1 MEREMQSLE
10 VQVAA
15 PVGATTPSSPRVTRI
30 PPAHHHTVQFY
41 ENDHFLEAAVANYL
55 VEGLDAGEAAV
66 IIATPAHRD
75 AFTLRLSAR
84 GCDPS
89 ALALSGRL
97 VILDARETLS
107 SFMMHALPNRT
118 AFLENVGSVIDECA
132 RVVDGAPVRA
142 FGEMVNLL
150 WQDGNV
156 EGAIQLEE
164 FWNELRSSSNFSLLC
179 AYALGNFYKGAHGED
194 FHRVCRAHS
203 HVLPTEGYLELDETA
218 RLREVTSLQQRARA
232 LESEVEHRSELEQR
246 LRIALAAKIQAE
258 EQLRRALA
266 EREVLLQR
274 ERTARAEAESA
285 SRAKSEFLA
294 VMSHELRTPLN
305 AIGGHVQLLE
315 MGIHGSVVEAQRTAL
330 QRIERSQRH
339 LLSLINDI
347 LNLTRIE
354 GRRVEYAVEDVDL
367 EPVLS
372 DVKATILPLAA
383 QHQFSI
389 ATDTSIRRIGARAL
403 IVRADRDKLQQILL
417 NLLSNALKFTP
428 AGGRITITTGL
439 STLRHQSA
447 VVEVSDTGIGISPDK
462 LEQIFQPFVQLSQR
476 PEGRPQGIGLGLS
489 ISRELARGMGGD
501 LTVSSDVGHGATFRL
516 TLPLA

>member
-1 MEREMQSLE
+1 MEQQTHSPDIAVPIGTAPESSR
-10 VQVAA
+10 AA
-15 PVGATTPSSPRVTRI
+15 ATPGAHR
-30 PPAHHHTVQFY
+30 HTVQFY
-41 ENDHFLEAAVANYL
+41 ENDHYLEAAVADYL
-55 VEGLDAGEAAV
+55 FEGIEGGEGIV
-66 IIATPAHRD
+66 VIATPGHRD
-75 AFTLRLSAR
+75 AVTVRLKSK
-84 GCDPS
+84 GCDTN
-89 ALALSGRL
+89 ALTISGKL
-97 VILDARETLS
+97 VMLDARETLS
-107 SFMMHALPNRT
+107 SFMLHSLPNR
-118 AFLENVGSVIDECA
+118 AEFVKNVGSVIAQCA
-132 RVVDGAPVRA
+132 RMVEGAQVRA
-142 FGEMVNLL
+142 YGEMVDLL
-150 WQDGNV
+150 WKDGNI

-164 FWNELRSSSNFSLLC
+164 FWNELQQSENFSLLC
-179 AYALGNFYKGAHGED
+179 AYAMGNFYKSAHGDD
-194 FHRVCRAHS
+194 FQRICRIHS
-203 HVLPTEGYLELDETA
+203 EVLPTEGYLELDGPA
-218 RLREVTSLQQRARA
+218 RLRQVSILQQRARA
-232 LESEVEHRSELEQR
+232 LEAEVEHRSELEQR

-354 GRRVEYAVEDVDL
+354 GRRLEYALEDVAL

-389 ATDTSIRRIGARAL
+389 VRDTSIRKLGGNAL
-403 IVRADRDKLQQILL
+403 SVRADRDKLQQILL
-417 NLLSNALKFTP
+417 NLLSNSLKFTP
-428 AGGRITITTGL
+428 AGGRITIATGL
-439 STLRHQSA
+439 SAHTQHSA
-447 VVEVSDTGIGISPDK
+447 FVEVADTGIGISPDK
-462 LEQIFQPFVQLSQR
+462 LETIFQPFVQLSAR

-501 LTVSSDVGHGATFRL
+501 LTARSDVGLGATFRL